1 MLVGQALE
9 SAGSLREAEKHYTD
23 GKEWKAAVQMY
34 RTAVRLGG
42 GGMLCVVRLCMR
54 CALVCCSF
62 VGYRGLC
69 SLVAVVCLGC

>member
-42 GGMLCVVRLCMR
+42 GACCASSGYACAAPLCAAPLWGTEVY
-54 CALVCCSF
+54 AH
-62 VGYRGLC
+62 
-69 SLVAVVCLGC
+69 